1 MSTLE
6 VKYKAENILFD
17 VTANWILVLVKS
29 PETLTEVLTQ
39 GQLVGVSCN
48 HEPTP
53 EVLPTWKV
61 LSCL

>member
-17 VTANWILVLVKS
+17 VTAHWILVLVKN

-39 GQLVGVSCN
+39 GQLVGASCN
-48 HEPTP
+48 
-53 EVLPTWKV
+53 
-61 LSCL
+61 